1 MKDENTNA
9 QQAMATQLSGSVRLP
24 SPSAIALRLI
34 TLAQDP
40 QANMAQ
46 VAELVQCDPALTS
59 KLLRLA
65 NSPLYGYC
73 ATVTTL
79 SKALQILGLN
89 AAIALALSF
98 SLHDELDTDAAG
110 GLDIKRYWQRSLLT
124 ALAARGLAIEWGE
137 TQPETFFL
145 AGLLREIGLL
155 AMNAALGERW
165 ANIYRHSDDHADLRY
180 RETQEMGFNY
190 VEAGAWL
197 LRQWQLPAYLS
208 TGLAGSHLALLPET
222 KPVGKADQL
231 ATAVAVAAHMA
242 EAWLAGDD
250 IDALYAKVESSA
262 PWLALEAAKYS
273 RMIAGLMAQIPWIET
288 CFEIQLMDAA
298 QRRAVEDN
306 AQEIVIART
315 LLCLRTT
322 DELEQRTRA
331 LERRTDGL
339 DARAQRD
346 SMTGLFNREHF
357 VTMLDKAFTQAS
369 HEGAPLSVAFIDI
382 DRFKAINDTYGH
394 AAGDSVIIG
403 IARRLLLSVRQTD
416 VVARYGGE
424 EFVILLGAT
433 GLDASRRIIQRLLSN
448 IRSHSFRLP
457 NDNHLNVTVSIGI
470 ATHAPAGS
478 AFHNPQA
485 LLESADQAM
494 YAAKRGGRDQ
504 VIHTAK
510 PLL

>member
-9 QQAMATQLSGSVRLP
+9 QQAMATQLSASVRLP
-24 SPSAIALRLI
+24 SPSVIALRLI

-79 SKALQILGLN
+79 SKAHQVLGLN
-89 AAIALALSF
+89 AAVALALSF
-98 SLHDELDTDAAG
+98 SLHDELGADAAG

-155 AMNAALGERW
+155 AMNSALGERW
-165 ANIYRHSDDHADLRY
+165 AHIYLQSDDHADLRY
-180 RETQEMGFNY
+180 REAQEWGFNY

-208 TGLAGSHLALLPET
+208 MGLAGSHLALLPET
-222 KPVGKADQL
+222 KSLDETDQL
-231 ATAVAVAAHMA
+231 ATTIAVAAHMA
-242 EAWLAGDD
+242 EAWQAGDD
-250 IDALYAKVESSA
+250 IDTLYALVDSSA
-262 PWLALEAAKYS
+262 PWLALDAGRYS

-288 CFEIQLMDAA
+288 CFEIRLIDAA

-315 LLCLRTT
+315 LQNLRTT

-357 VTMLDKAFTQAS
+357 VAMLDKAFAQAN
-369 HEGAPLSVAFIDI
+369 HDGTPLSLAFIDI

-403 IARRLLLSVRQTD
+403 VARRLLLSVRQTD

-424 EFVILLGAT
+424 EFVILMHAAT
-433 GLDASRRIIQRLLSN
+433 SAASRTIMQRVLDDV
-448 IRSHSFRLP
+448 RAHSLRLP
-457 NDNHLNVTVSIGI
+457 NDNHLRVTASIGI
-470 ATHAPAGS
+470 ATHTPAGRV
-478 AFHNPQA
+478 FQNPQA

-494 YAAKRGGRDQ
+494 YAAKRSGRDRMRSYE
-504 VIHTAK
+504 
-510 PLL
+510 